1 MTRQM
6 VDSAFPLKTQPQ
18 PLADI
23 VLVYS
28 GGDTPHPWSKAEIAA
43 QPNRYRFPCWVRS
56 NPQSVNVVNE
66 VAAFVAWLH
75 DHNVP
80 KGTCVILDL
89 ETAVNAVYV
98 SAFNKGLAAAGY
110 KTVKYGSR
118 STIWKNPQTDGGT
131 FVAWPDHPNE
141 MDTTGDTVA
150 VQYLFHGD
158 YDMSI
163 VLGQAAVP
171 LWDTHPPEPP
181 APVTPGHVA
190 YKAYGSHLNWHD
202 KGKPLPWWGMLSDRE
217 RAGWE
222 AAAKAVT
229 P

>member
-1 MTRQM
+1 
-6 VDSAFPLKTQPQ
+6 
-18 PLADI
+18 
-23 VLVYS
+23 
-28 GGDTPHPWSKAEIAA
+28 
-43 QPNRYRFPCWVRS
+43 VRS
-56 NPQSVNVVNE
+56 NPDQVSALVDA
-66 VAAFVAWLH
+66 AAFAAWLKA
-75 DHNVP
+75 HNVP
-80 KGTCVILDL
+80 RHTAVILDL
-89 ETAVNAVYV
+89 ETAVSTHYV
-98 SAFNKGLAAAGY
+98 DTFNLALRNVGY

-131 FVAWPDHPNE
+131 FVAWPGHPNE

-150 VQYLFHGD
+150 VQYKFAGT
-158 YDMSI
+158 YDLSI

-190 YKAYGSHLNWHD
+190 YKAYGSHLDWHD

-217 RAGWE
+217 HAGWE